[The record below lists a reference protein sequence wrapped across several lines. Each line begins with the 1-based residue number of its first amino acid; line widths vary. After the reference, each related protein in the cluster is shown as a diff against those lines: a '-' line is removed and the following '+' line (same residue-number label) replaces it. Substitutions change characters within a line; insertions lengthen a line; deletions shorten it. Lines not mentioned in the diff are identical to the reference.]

1 MHKDYIDDLIKRL
14 RDSSTPDHLREEV
27 IQVITRYR
35 VFLTDIHASA
45 KQNGDRSAEHLS
57 GLALGKPGYSIGDL
71 SV

>member
-14 RDSSTPDHLREEV
+14 RDSSTPVNLREEV

-35 VFLTDIHASA
+35 IFLADIHASA

-57 GLALGKPGYSIGDL
+57 GLALGKPGYTVGDAG
-71 SV
+71 V